1 MLFLRLDRT
10 LVWKIYFHLRPVRVV
25 KAALQDGKI
34 LFLHIVIARVSA
46 STPPK
51 SALPSTMATSIEN
64 CSLSLFYLQ
73 WVSWQNREQNVGKFR
88 TTKAIFQIT
97 LQIRRVAQKVTIP
110 IFPTLADDLRVVVVF
125 CHATS
130 PLRWADYAVEQ
141 QSAGSVL
148 WPERDKAQ
156 CGIELGPASQQ
167 SWLHALKQGENTR
180 WVMRFIFIYEYGRKG
195 RFS

>member
-73 WVSWQNREQNVGKFR
+73 WVSWHHREQNVGKFR
-88 TTKAIFQIT
+88 TTKAIFQIICNSANQT
-97 LQIRRVAQKVTIP
+97 G
-110 IFPTLADDLRVVVVF
+110 
-125 CHATS
+125 S
-130 PLRWADYAVEQ
+130 PKGHDSHISSISRWF
-141 QSAGSVL
+141 AGCCSVL
-148 WPERDKAQ
+148 SRNLASALSRLRSGALSSQLAQ
-156 CGIELGPASQQ
+156 C
-167 SWLHALKQGENTR
+167 
-180 WVMRFIFIYEYGRKG
+180 YGLRGTKP
-195 RFS
+195 SAE